1 MHLLQFIQY
10 FILYVHKCLFE
21 IQCDVDISLWGIAS
35 ASPTQHWVHGATFA
49 ENIECKYVTYGY
61 CIWYFINY
69 VCVMS
74 SKPIV
79 VFVWSGEFR
88 TIINSSTW
96 LAFYFIYIHKIAL
109 YVYSGDHSIS
119 TPLFVRIYLKQHII
133 FLTYLTICSLFNGWF
148 VIVVFV
154 LVLN

>member
-1 MHLLQFIQY
+1 MSFNLFLDAFITIHSVFH
-10 FILYVHKCLFE
+10 FICPQVFIWNTMWCWHIALGHRKCVTHPTLSARR
-21 IQCDVDISLWGIAS
+21 DI
-35 ASPTQHWVHGATFA
+35 
-49 ENIECKYVTYGY
+49 CRKYRMQICNSYGY

-79 VFVWSGEFR
+79 VFVWSNEFR

-133 FLTYLTICSLFNGWF
+133 FLTY
-148 VIVVFV
+148 
-154 LVLN
+154 